1 MERSKE
7 YETEQESFWAGD
19 FGDEYIARNRDK
31 KLISKNIAKFARI
44 LSRTRDVG
52 SVIEYGSNIGLNLM
66 AIHQLLP
73 DAELSAAEINEKAV
87 RELKKLNYLR
97 EIHHGSVLDLRP
109 ERQYDLVF
117 TCGLLIHIN
126 PDKIEKLY
134 ALLHD
139 SSRRYILVS
148 EYYNPV
154 PVEVIYRGHRRKLFK
169 RDFAGEMLDMFSD
182 LYLVDYGFIY
192 HRDPTFPEDDGTWFL
207 LSK

>member
-1 MERSKE
+1 MKRSKE

>member
-1 MERSKE
+1 MERTKE
-7 YETEQESFWAGD
+7 YETEQESFWAGA
-19 FGDEYIARNRDK
+19 FGAEYIARNQGK
-31 KLISKNIAKFARI
+31 NLISKNIAKFARI
-44 LSRTRDVG
+44 LSRTRDVR
-52 SVIEYGSNIGLNLM
+52 SVIEFGSNIGLNLI

-73 DAELSAAEINEKAV
+73 DVELSAVEINGKAV
-87 RELKKLNYLR
+87 KELKKLEYLR
-97 EIHHGSVLDLRP
+97 EIHHSSVLGFRL

-126 PDKIEKLY
+126 PDKIEKVY
-134 ALLHD
+134 ALLHN

-169 RDFAGEMLDMFSD
+169 RDFAGELLDMFSD
-182 LYLVDYGFIY
+182 LCLVDYGFIY

>member
-1 MERSKE
+1 MVGSKE

-19 FGDEYIARNRDK
+19 FGDKYIARNRDK
-31 KLISKNIAKFARI
+31 KLISRNIAKFARI
-44 LSRTRDVG
+44 LSRTRG
-52 SVIEYGSNIGLNLM
+52 IKSVIEYGSNIGLNLI

-73 DAELSAAEINEKAV
+73 DAELSAVEINGKAIN
-87 RELKKLNYLR
+87 ELKKLDYLR
-97 EIHHGSVLDLRP
+97 EIHHLSVLDFRP
-109 ERQYDLVF
+109 QRQYDFVF

-126 PDKIEKLY
+126 PEKIEEVY
-134 ALLHD
+134 AVLHN

-169 RDFAGEMLDMFSD
+169 RDFAGELLDMFSD
-182 LYLVDYGFIY
+182 LRLVDYGFIY